1 MNLSSIVFD
10 LSHRADISD
19 WDNTVLNSLVCSN
32 IDSKK
37 ELRRT
42 VEKIMNNPPIL
53 NLERPVV
60 IRQYFGKENDSIKN
74 RNTHGTS
81 SSSRAIPVDTKTG
94 DKNSYISVPKV
105 YFIAYITSYMM
116 S

>member
-53 NLERPVV
+53 NLERPSV
-60 IRQYFGKENDSIKN
+60 IRQYFGKENETTKKRYIY
-74 RNTHGTS
+74 GAS
-81 SSSRAIPVDTKTG
+81 SSSGTV
-94 DKNSYISVPKV
+94 SVGTDPNNLVTHKMPL
-105 YFIAYITSYMM
+105 YMKK
-116 S
+116 